1 MKLSNQGR
9 DIHIT
14 DFNEIEALRLAMK
27 LESDGID
34 YYSELSRKTKDEKI
48 KKDFAL
54 FIKEEGKHF
63 DKFKGWLEG
72 LGVEADGGDEEGLF
86 DYFDTGVFGD
96 ISSVDKTLAK
106 IKTDLD
112 AIALAEWAE
121 LNSIKFYKAMYD
133 KTTNEPGKNILKDII
148 KQEQEHLKAFA
159 KYKDLLEKK
168 KPC

>member
-1 MKLSNQGR
+1 MKLSNQGK

-63 DKFKGWLEG
+63 DRFKGWLEG
-72 LGVEADGGDEEGLF
+72 LGAEADRGDEEGLF

-96 ISSVDKTLAK
+96 ISSVDKALAK

-133 KTTNEPGKNILKDII
+133 KAENVSGKEILKNII
-148 KQEQEHLKAFA
+148 KEEQFHLKSFERYRA
-159 KYKDLLEKK
+159 LLQKG